1 MAPPRGQKRKAPT
14 VEEKTKDVESDVEV
28 QDKRVSH
35 PRKGLAPRKNGAVA
49 AREKKE
55 VTTPPKKGGRAAKKT
70 EDKEKARGRAPSLN
84 SVKPRPSVPAIVYVF
99 GKGEMAELGLGP
111 APNARIVKRP
121 RINHF
126 LLPDKVGVV
135 QIACGGMHS
144 LALTKDGKV
153 YSWGVN
159 DQGALGRDTKW
170 EAPTKD
176 ADATDSED
184 EEGEIN
190 PKESTPGLVEGLP
203 ENINIVQVAAGDSIS
218 VAVTDEGY
226 VYAWG
231 TFRCSDG
238 ILGFSERSRV
248 ALRPARIPTLKD
260 VVQVVTG
267 TDHILALTKTGNVFA
282 WGNGQQ
288 FQLGRRVVERTRLNG
303 LSPREFGLH
312 NIKIIGAGSY
322 HSFAIDDKGKVFA
335 WGVNQYAQC
344 GLYDDEDSPTGG
356 ALIPVPTHVKAL
368 DGYDIVHITGGEH
381 HSAAITKEG
390 DLLMWGRIDANE
402 VGLDRSKIDSSFFVK
417 DVSGK
422 DRFLTVPTKIPDM
435 KFSWIG
441 CGGHHNVAIR
451 KEDGSAWSWG
461 FGESYQVGLGPGTD
475 DVEFPTQI
483 VNTATKG
490 VRMFW
495 SGCGGQFSVL
505 MGNPDP
511 SLEVTEAEAKEREA
525 KEKEATKAVKE
536 TNGVNG
542 SS

>member
-1 MAPPRGQKRKAPT
+1 MRK
-14 VEEKTKDVESDVEV
+14 KK
-28 QDKRVSH
+28 
-35 PRKGLAPRKNGAVA
+35 AVA
-49 AREKKE
+49 APVAAELQ
-55 VTTPPKKGGRAAKKT
+55 AAKKQKAK
-70 EDKEKARGRAPSLN
+70 EDRPAKKARAKGPAKVPELN
-84 SVKPRPSVPAIVYVF
+84 PTIQRPDVTANVYVF

-111 APNARIVKRP
+111 AANARVVKRP

-135 QIACGGMHS
+135 QMACGGMHS

-159 DQGALGRDTKW
+159 DQGALGRETKW
-170 EAPTKD
+170 EAPIKD
-176 ADATDSED
+176 ADASDSED
-184 EEGEIN
+184 EDLDIN
-190 PKESTPGLVEGLP
+190 PKESTPGLVEGFP
-203 ENINIVQVAAGDSIS
+203 DGINIVQVAAGDSIS
-218 VAVTDEGY
+218 VAVTDEGF

-238 ILGFSERSRV
+238 ILGFSEKSRV
-248 ALRPARIPTLKD
+248 ALRPERVTALKD
-260 VVQVVTG
+260 VVQVCTG
-267 TDHILALTKTGNVFA
+267 TDHILALTKSGHVFA

-312 NIKIIGAGSY
+312 NIKLIGAGSY
-322 HSFAIDDKGKVFA
+322 HSFAVDNKGKVFA

-356 ALIPVPTHVKAL
+356 ALIPTPTEVKSLAN
-368 DGYDIVHITGGEH
+368 YDIVHITAGEH

-390 DLLMWGRIDANE
+390 DLLMWGRIDANQL
-402 VGLDRSKIDSSFFVK
+402 GLDRTIIDPANFVK

-441 CGGHHNVAIR
+441 CGTHHNVAIG

-461 FGESYQVGLGPGTD
+461 FGESYQVGLGPNTD
-475 DVEFPTQI
+475 DVAFPTQI
-483 VNTATKG
+483 VNTATAG

-511 SLEVTEAEAKEREA
+511 SLEKPGDNEGAGENAGA
-525 KEKEATKAVKE
+525 KAV
-536 TNGVNG
+536 NGT
-542 SS
+542 S